1 MYNVAWDPSTGGV
14 ILTTSPETE
23 VRDDVRPV
31 FFEELD
37 LLGFN
42 EYWGYPR
49 CTAPLL
55 WAVGGRRYFYRGEF
69 VAEAIGGDL
78 FNKPRIEV
86 YKKNLTLEPVHV
98 QGCVGN
104 NRSLLEG
111 LSQKALEFIYST
123 WERYRDR
130 IDKTVVGFSGGK
142 DSMVLLDLVQRALA
156 PGDFIVVFSDTTME
170 LNVTYEAFEMA
181 RRRWPHLT
189 FLVARSEKDATQ
201 TWQEFGPPSRL
212 HRWCTTVHKTV
223 PNLLLI
229 EKLTG
234 KRNSRIL
241 LFDGVRHGE
250 SEKRAGYGH
259 IAEAARH
266 LTQVSARP
274 LLHWNIAEVY
284 CYLFGRDLFINNG
297 YRYGL
302 SRIGCALCPFS
313 SPWTN
318 YICGSAFRRDIT
330 KFLDIVENCAR
341 QSQLPESEIKTYIAE
356 GGWKSRAGGRFLSN
370 GGSRVIESNTGSTL
384 KFILRKVQTNWQI
397 WARVLGV
404 CSESRSSGLSGLIEM
419 YGGKTVAYQV
429 RHYPET
435 LQLTFLNLDRQ
446 DVLTK
451 NRLRIL
457 MYKATYCLGCRACEV
472 ECPTG
477 AIITHPRLEI
487 DTGAC
492 NHCLQ
497 CFTFHEKGCLV
508 ASSLQIEKGVKELKG
523 LDRYRTFG
531 LKGEWLAR
539 FFEEGDNWVNNH
551 KLGPDQFES
560 MRVWLRE
567 SEISNSVEMS
577 EIGRAL
583 SKLGVDNLLTWAV
596 IWTNLARNSKLVAWY
611 IQNVPWGK
619 CLTLKDLI
627 PLLGQQSKERTRRN
641 AISALF
647 GILENTPLGDQ
658 MGLGCIVKTGNI
670 RELAKLGWKEPLD
683 LAVLYSLYRYAES
696 EHSYNLTVHYLYEPG
711 SWEGPYWLFGV
722 ERDQLIRILRGLEV
736 SFRDWITVE
745 LIKDLDNIFL
755 NRSRRSSEVL
765 ELASR

>member
-266 LTQVSARP
+266 LQQINVSPIVR
-274 LLHWNIAEVY
+274 WNTAEVF
-284 CYLFGRDLFINNG
+284 CYIMARHLFLNSG

-302 SRIGCALCPFS
+302 TRIGCALCPFS

-318 YICGSAFRRDIT
+318 AICGAAFPRDLD
-330 KFLDIVENCAR
+330 KFIQILVNYGQDNGVAEAELA
-341 QSQLPESEIKTYIAE
+341 SYIAE
-356 GGWKSRAGGRFLSN
+356 GAWKPRAGGRLLRN
-370 GGSRVIESNTGSTL
+370 GGVKLIVTTDSTSL
-384 KFILRKVQTNWQI
+384 SIALLRPRTPWRE
-397 WARVLGV
+397 WLRVLGTV
-404 CSESRSSGLSGLIEM
+404 LQTDSSSGRLEV
-419 YGGKTVAYQV
+419 YGGPTLCFTECRHFESTDV
-429 RHYPET
+429 RFEG
-435 LQLTFLNLDRQ
+435 LAERDLLL
-446 DVLTK
+446 K
-451 NRLRIL
+451 SRLKAVF
-457 MYKATYCLGCRACEV
+457 YKAAYCVQCRTCEL
-472 ECPTG
+472 ECPN
-477 AIITHPRLEI
+477 AALSIAREI
-487 DTGAC
+487 VKLDETKC
-492 NHCLQ
+492 CHCLR
-497 CFTFHEKGCLV
+497 CITFVEKGCL
-508 ASSLQIEKGVKELKG
+508 AAWSLGVTEGGNSMKGIS
-523 LDRYRTFG
+523 RYQTFG
-531 LKGEWLAR
+531 IRKDWFQEY
-539 FFEEGDNWVNNH
+539 FERADNWIHENN
-551 KLGPDQFES
+551 LGNRQFEA
-560 MRVWLRE
+560 MRFWLRE
-567 SEISNSVEMS
+567 AGLMNGSKVTATASVLRE
-577 EIGRAL
+577 
-583 SKLGVDNLLTWAV
+583 LGTDNLLTWAI
-596 IWTNLARNSKLVAWY
+596 IWANLACNSPLIRWY
-611 IQNVPWGK
+611 VTLPWYNYYSI
-619 CLTLKDLI
+619 TDLMT
-627 PLLGQQSKERTRRN
+627 LLGDDLRERTRRN
-641 AISALF
+641 ALVALLGTF
-647 GILENTPLGDQ
+647 SDTPLGLQ
-658 MGLGCIVKTGNI
+658 MGLGEIKTVAGKRNAVYK
-670 RELAKLGWKEPLD
+670 RGWQDPLPK
-683 LAVLYSLYRYAES
+683 AILYALYMYANNRKA
-696 EHSYNLTVHYLYEPG
+696 YDITVGELYEAGAWASPF
-711 SWEGPYWLFGV
+711 WLYGID
-722 ERDQLIRILRGLEV
+722 RKTLKPILRGLEV
-736 SFRDWITVE
+736 SYPEWIRVE
-745 LIKDLDNIFL
+745 LVKDLDNIFL
-755 NRSRRSSEVL
+755 KRVQPLEVL
-765 ELASR
+765 QNA